1 MVKEYIEEKEC
12 RKLNQEFSENLKDYQ
27 NRSANLTDED
37 WLIELIMRKCSHI
50 TREQAEIEALEI
62 LRSLD
67 VCEHDLSSLEDAGR
81 QGISSEHWLEQKIQ
95 ESAIGLSAYQYS
107 CILRDFDNS
116 LYRQNME
123 MAEAL
128 SRSSDGH
135 IMMSPNLDGNIAE
148 HMIARTT
155 ELQGYIQNK
164 NIKVEVR
171 GVNTAN
177 SVDVRAM
184 NLETGKFQN
193 YQLKF
198 GEDAKATI
206 GLIERGNYNNQ
217 QIIVPSEQLEEIRN
231 HFKLKGSQK
240 TITDHIEVNGV
251 KGRSFTKAEMKQI
264 QKQAQEDGIMP
275 VLDDY
280 YYSTKEY
287 ALSIGKNAGVT
298 ALQMA
303 AVTTGLDVIAK
314 VCQGKEIR
322 TDEMVETAL
331 RSGTDTGV
339 KVVASGTL
347 HVAVRN
353 EMIPFLSKSLGTNVI
368 TNIAFVGVENA
379 KILFKMAEGK
389 LSTVKGMDCM
399 GRVSVSMTGGMMC
412 MALAKGALEGFALGG
427 AVGVGVGLVTGMVSY
442 AAGSSIGEKVYSIA
456 KKVAQ
461 GAKKLALKAF
471 DTLKSMKDKVM
482 NRVYSMILS

>member
-1 MVKEYIEEKEC
+1 
-12 RKLNQEFSENLKDYQ
+12 
-27 NRSANLTDED
+27 
-37 WLIELIMRKCSHI
+37 
-50 TREQAEIEALEI
+50 
-62 LRSLD
+62 
-67 VCEHDLSSLEDAGR
+67 
-81 QGISSEHWLEQKIQ
+81 
-95 ESAIGLSAYQYS
+95 
-107 CILRDFDNS
+107 
-116 LYRQNME
+116 
-123 MAEAL
+123 
-128 SRSSDGH
+128 
-135 IMMSPNLDGNIAE
+135 MMSPNLDGNIAE

-298 ALQMA
+298 ALQMV

-353 EMIPFLSKSLGTNVI
+353 EMILFLSEFLGTDVN
-368 TNIAFVGVENA
+368 
-379 KILFKMAEGK
+379 L
-389 LSTVKGMDCM
+389 
-399 GRVSVSMTGGMMC
+399 
-412 MALAKGALEGFALGG
+412 LE
-427 AVGVGVGLVTGMVSY
+427 
-442 AAGSSIGEKVYSIA
+442 
-456 KKVAQ
+456 
-461 GAKKLALKAF
+461 
-471 DTLKSMKDKVM
+471 
-482 NRVYSMILS
+482 